1 MPGLQDSICAIPR
14 TSVLFVQNR
23 LRRTTWSLS
32 GAAVGFIS
40 WLLALGIPFLLY
52 GSNTLFFLLYTW
64 PFFLALMPVAVVVG
78 IALHSLLNGKLLYSV
93 SATILTV
100 GLMFALLFLWLL
112 G

>member
-1 MPGLQDSICAIPR
+1 M
-14 TSVLFVQNR
+14 
-23 LRRTTWSLS
+23 S

-40 WLLALGIPFLLY
+40 WLLALGIPFL
-52 GSNTLFFLLYTW
+52 SMAVIHSSFSSTP

>member
-23 LRRTTWSLS
+23 LRRSATRPPGLCR
-32 GAAVGFIS
+32 
-40 WLLALGIPFLLY
+40 ALPWALFRGIPFLLY